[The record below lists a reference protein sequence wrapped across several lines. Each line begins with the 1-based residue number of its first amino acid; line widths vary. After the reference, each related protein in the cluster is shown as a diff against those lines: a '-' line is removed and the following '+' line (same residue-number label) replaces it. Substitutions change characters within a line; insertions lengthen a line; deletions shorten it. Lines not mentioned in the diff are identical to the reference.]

1 MLAKFSYQRTASI
14 KEAAAAAGRPETR
27 ILAGG
32 TDLLGCLRDG
42 VFQANRLVSL
52 NGIKELKGIRPRPGG
67 GLRIGALTTL
77 TEIAENRQILDY
89 YPVLAQAAAAV
100 GSPQLRNQGTLG
112 GNLCQRP
119 RCWYFRG
126 DFHCLRKG
134 GESALPRPART
145 NCTAFS
151 ADTSVSW
158 CTPRTPRPRWWL
170 SDAKVSVAGRQ
181 GTRANSA
188 GILLR
193 ASQDKRV
200 KENVLEPGDVVT
212 EVLLDAPQSGARGT
226 YRKARERAS
235 FDFALAGAAIVL
247 TMAEGKVQTARVV
260 LSGVAPVPWRSPEA
274 EQALVGKPLDAAT
287 AEAAA
292 SGRGKSRRAA
302 RRERLQGAASPG
314 HIGRDAARSGRV
326 GAGHARPSFI
336 YRSRSLRARPM
347 GGVVVSIHAPLCRH
361 CALASLTRKRTPRAL
376 APSGSFTRTFCGP
389 IGRISRSGPFIII
402 GLERLTR

>member
-14 KEAAAAAGRPETR
+14 KEATAAASRPEAR

-42 VFQANRLVSL
+42 VFQANRLVSI
-52 NGIKELKGIRPRPGG
+52 NGIKELTGIRPRAGG

-77 TEIAENRQILDY
+77 TEIAGNQQILDR
-89 YPVLAQAAAAV
+89 YPVLAQAAASV

-134 GESALPRPART
+134 GDTCFAAAGQNQLHCIFGGYECFMVHPSDTAPALVT
-145 NCTAFS
+145 
-151 ADTSVSW
+151 
-158 CTPRTPRPRWWL
+158 L
-170 SDAKVSVAGRQ
+170 DAKVSVTGRRGARQ
-181 GTRANSA
+181 MP
-188 GILLR
+188 L
-193 ASQDKRV
+193 ASFFVLPKESLV

-212 EVLLDAPQSGARGT
+212 EVLLEAPPSGARGA
-226 YRKARERAS
+226 YRKARERGS

-247 TMAEGKVQTARVV
+247 AVAEGKVRTARVV
-260 LSGVAPVPWRSPEA
+260 LSGVAPVPWRSAEA

-292 SGRGKSRRAA
+292 AA
-302 RRERLQGAASPG
+302 AVKAAVPLAENG
-314 HIGRDAARSGRV
+314 
-326 GAGHARPSFI
+326 
-336 YRSRSLRARPM
+336 YK
-347 GGVVVSIHAPLCRH
+347 APLVRGILEETLI
-361 CALASLTRKRTPRAL
+361 ALAA
-376 APSGSFTRTFCGP
+376 
-389 IGRISRSGPFIII
+389 
-402 GLERLTR
+402 